1 MSDGARMDD
10 ILGQALAKAEIT
22 QAGPIKIQPRIAP
35 ANAGQGNHVAA
46 PLAPPSGHNH
56 HQQQQQAHHPRTEQ
70 SVPMQKV
77 VQISRPRN
85 GPTHDIANFKT
96 TTSQGQQLIVVRNGQ
111 QGNAL

>member
-10 ILGQALAKAEIT
+10 ILGQALATAEIT

-35 ANAGQGNHVAA
+35 AHAGQGNHVTST
-46 PLAPPSGHNH
+46 LAPSSGHN
-56 HQQQQQAHHPRTEQ
+56 HQQQQQQQHHPRTEQ

-77 VQISRPRN
+77 VQISRQRN

-96 TTSQGQQLIVVRNGQ
+96 TTSQGQQVIVVRNGQ